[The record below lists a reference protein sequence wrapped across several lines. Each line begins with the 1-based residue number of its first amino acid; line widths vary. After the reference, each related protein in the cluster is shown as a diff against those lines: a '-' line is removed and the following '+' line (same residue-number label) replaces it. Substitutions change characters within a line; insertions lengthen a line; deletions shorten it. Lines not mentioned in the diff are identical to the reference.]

1 MVEEATVAE
10 DQEDEVYYQGTVSV
24 LLDVVLKLCDLVV
37 SDAEEEDDVH
47 DVALL
52 VVLQL

>member
-1 MVEEATVAE
+1 MLEEATVAE
-10 DQEDEVYYQGTVSV
+10 DQEDEVYGQGTVSV
-24 LLDVVLKLCDLVV
+24 LLDVVLKLADLVV
-37 SDAEEEDDVH
+37 SDAEEDDVH

>member
-1 MVEEATVAE
+1 MVAE
-10 DQEDEVYYQGTVSV
+10 DQEDKVYGEGTVSV
-24 LLDVVLKLCDLVV
+24 LLDVVLKLSDL
-37 SDAEEEDDVH
+37 DAEEEDDDVH